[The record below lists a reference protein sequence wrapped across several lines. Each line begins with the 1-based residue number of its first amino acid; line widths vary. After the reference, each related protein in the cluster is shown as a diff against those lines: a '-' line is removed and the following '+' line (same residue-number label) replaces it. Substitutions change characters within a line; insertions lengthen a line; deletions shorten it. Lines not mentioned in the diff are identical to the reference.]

1 MGTAGAERSLD
12 FTVLEETILH
22 VQGVTNPW
30 NIQFEIG
37 SGARLDAERLKDAV
51 ATACSRHP
59 LARVR
64 QSRDWSPVDRRY
76 SWEVASE
83 LEQDPLRVADVGDE
97 DALEELR
104 TDFYSPPIALEAS
117 PPVRAALARGPE
129 RDLVLLNTSHVP
141 LDGVGTARLAQS
153 IARSYRG
160 VEDPPDPVSLDAAR
174 DLGSLL
180 SPESL
185 GERLTRAMD
194 NVTRALTGVDPPAK
208 VAPVGAG
215 EREGFGFVHRRIPA
229 ERTAAL
235 LRERPPGATF
245 NDVLLAALH
254 LTIDR
259 WNAEHDETARRIS
272 VTMPVNAR
280 PREWYWEMP
289 GMYAILLSV
298 ATTPGQR
305 KDLPTATAA
314 VSDQTN
320 QLKQGKRLAAPFDV
334 LRLAEGIAVGVK
346 RAMPLLIPVAGD
358 RFADSAVLSNLGR
371 IPDPPRFEESD
382 GDAPP
387 ELWFSPPCG
396 MPIGVS
402 VGAATVGDVLHL
414 SVRHRFAQFDRA
426 AAAEFADLLL
436 AQLGSSEAVA
446 AS

>member
-1 MGTAGAERSLD
+1 MGTAGTERTLD

-22 VQGVTNPW
+22 VQSVTNPW

-37 SGARLDAERLKDAV
+37 SDDRLDAEHLRGAV
-51 ATACSRHP
+51 TAACARHP
-59 LARVR
+59 QARVR
-64 QSRDWSPVDRRY
+64 QSSDWSPVDRAY
-76 SWEVASE
+76 SWEVAPE
-83 LEQDPLRVADVGDE
+83 LEQDPLREAEVGDE
-97 DALEELR
+97 SALDELR
-104 TDFYSPPIALEAS
+104 TDFYSPPIELETA
-117 PPVRAALARGPE
+117 PPVRVALARGPE

-141 LDGVGTARLAQS
+141 LDGVGTVRLAQS
-153 IARSYRG
+153 IARYYRG
-160 VEDPPDPVSLDAAR
+160 AEDPADPVSLEAAR

-180 SPESL
+180 SPKSL
-185 GERLTRAMD
+185 RERMARAMD

-215 EREGFGFVHRRIPA
+215 EREGFGFVQRRVAA
-229 ERTAAL
+229 ERTDAL
-235 LRERPPGATF
+235 LSERPPGATF

-259 WNAEHDETARRIS
+259 WNAEQGEPAQRIS

-280 PREWYWEMP
+280 PRDWYWEMP

-305 KDLPTATAA
+305 KDLATATGA

-320 QLKQGKRLAAPFDV
+320 QLKRGKRSAAPFDV
-334 LRLAEGIAVGVK
+334 LRLAEGITVGLK
-346 RAMPLLIPVAGD
+346 RAMPLLIPVAGE

-371 IPDPPRFEESD
+371 IPDPPRFEDSQ

-402 VGAATVGDVLHL
+402 VGAATVGGVLHL
-414 SVRHRFAQFDRA
+414 SIRHRFAQFDQA
-426 AAAEFADLLL
+426 AASEFADLFL